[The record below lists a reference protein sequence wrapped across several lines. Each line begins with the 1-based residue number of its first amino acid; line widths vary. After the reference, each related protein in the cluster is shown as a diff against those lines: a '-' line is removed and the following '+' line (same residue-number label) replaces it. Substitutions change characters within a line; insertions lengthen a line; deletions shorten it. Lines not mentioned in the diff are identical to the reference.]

1 MKTLPLLIILSAS
14 APLLLTEPASAQSG
28 GFGTWYCQHLIPGDF
43 RSPVTCQSG
52 DLPGVVITEEEHDNS
67 PGHKEK
73 CKIMRVIAHLKG
85 GHDQVQFGKADG
97 LARSTSSISTN
108 GAGSERGGLG
118 SAVSEAVGAVLNR

>member
-52 DLPGVVITEEEHDNS
+52 EHPGVVITEEEHDSS
-67 PGHKEK
+67 PGHEEE
-73 CKIMRVIAHLKG
+73 CKIMRVIAQLKG
-85 GHDQVQFGKADG
+85 GHDQLRLGKADSAG
-97 LARSTSSISTN
+97 STSSISAN
-108 GAGSERGGLG
+108 GAGSERSGLG